1 MQVLITV
8 STFQRFHGVHP
19 EVISEGAEDM
29 DGLFEGVF
37 DFEAKAVDA
46 DNLQG
51 IQGGVSGHQN
61 ASTPGRVNDQHEA
74 NDEPDWAPQEV
85 THTVV
90 DASVRLAVDG
100 ARC

>member
-1 MQVLITV
+1 MLIAV